1 MTAPSK
7 RSQAH
12 TAPSHLKGNPLNLWL
27 EIVANYHLSF
37 SELVTLEMACDA
49 MATHETARA
58 VVLAEG
64 VVSASGVGTMKASP
78 AERVARDARLD
89 FARLMR
95 VLDLDD
101 LPEETL

>member
-1 MTAPSK
+1 MNTTPK
-7 RSQAH
+7 PLEGL
-12 TAPSHLKGNPLNLWL
+12 TAPSHLKGNPLNLWRD
-27 EIVANYHLSF
+27 IVTNYHLSF

-58 VVLAEG
+58 VVLAQG

-95 VLDLDD
+95 VLDLEE
-101 LPEETL
+101 LPGEAL

>member
-1 MTAPSK
+1 MTTPSK
-7 RSQAH
+7 PSESH
-12 TAPSHLKGNPLNLWL
+12 IAPSHLKGNPLNLWRD
-27 EIVANYHLSF
+27 IVTNYHLSF

-101 LPEETL
+101 LPEESL

>member
-1 MTAPSK
+1 MNTPSK
-7 RSQAH
+7 PLESH
-12 TAPSHLKGNPLNLWL
+12 TAPSHLKGAPLKLWRD
-27 EIVANYHLSF
+27 VVSNYHLTF
-37 SELVTLEMACDA
+37 AEEVVLEMACDA
-49 MATHETARA
+49 LATHEAARK

-101 LPEETL
+101 LPEEGL

>member
-1 MTAPSK
+1 MNTPSK
-7 RSQAH
+7 PSESH
-12 TAPSHLKGNPLNLWL
+12 TAPSHLKGAPLKLWR
-27 EIVANYHLSF
+27 EITAAYVLSP

-49 MATHETARA
+49 MATHEVARE

-101 LPEETL
+101 LPEDVL